1 MDRLPIARVTPT
13 RRVAHAALLSLSLVL
28 LAGAP
33 ARAAETLQC
42 PQWRVPASFT
52 IIQTN
57 GPQVTF
63 ELNQNGSALSG
74 RAHYGSVSGRAEGS
88 IVGTAFSARA
98 LWIDSGL
105 KSIGNYAGQIRP
117 RTLYG
122 QIGPTTV
129 ADIYDG
135 VTYDEYISPHE
146 PAGFVMHDLSC
157 TYPAPGKALGRVK
170 LPGPVGFGRVGT
182 PSTER
187 PPICDAARSARA
199 RNSPAA
205 AGLERQC
212 LASGGSLV
220 PPVNAPPPPSPAI
233 PDTNTP
239 TTMPATVPAVD
250 STRIDGLAATGAN
263 IANQDTDLAY
273 ARAAE
278 PGAAFQ
284 RGFDIATGLFGDP
297 ALGAEGRPAADQD
310 AANIRA
316 SLGSDGQRGFDAS
329 ADYQFGTQGAR

>member
-1 MDRLPIARVTPT
+1 MDRLRMAGRAPAGR
-13 RRVAHAALLSLSLVL
+13 ASHAALLGLSLVL
-28 LAGAP
+28 MAGVP

-57 GPQVTF
+57 GPHVTF
-63 ELNQNGSALSG
+63 ELNQNGSTLSG
-74 RAHYGSVSGRAEGS
+74 RAHYGSVSGRVEGS

-98 LWIDSGL
+98 LWTDSGL
-105 KSIGNYAGQIRP
+105 KSVGNYAGQISP

-129 ADIYDG
+129 ADINDG
-135 VTYDEYISPHE
+135 VTYDEYISPHK
-146 PAGFVMHDLSC
+146 PAGFVMRDLSC
-157 TYPAPGKALGRVK
+157 SYPAPGKALGRVK
-170 LPGPVGFGRVGT
+170 LPGPVGFGRVGA

-199 RNSPAA
+199 RNSPTAA
-205 AGLERQC
+205 ALEQRC

-220 PPVNAPPPPSPAI
+220 PPVDAPPPPSPPI
-233 PDTNTP
+233 PETNTP
-239 TTMPATVPAVD
+239 TTMPTTVPAVD

-273 ARAAE
+273 VRAAE
-278 PGAAFQ
+278 SGAEFQ

-297 ALGAEGRPAADQD
+297 SLGAEGRAAADPQ
-310 AANIRA
+310 AASIRE
-316 SLGSDGQRGFDAS
+316 SLDSDGQRGFDAS